1 MSVQTNLE
9 TQIKVS
15 LYHEVNEIIGDKIM
29 ADCFIALCVS
39 TLSQFLLSSDHKF
52 FIFQNMFSILETK
65 YTEEQVNRIKESIS
79 LIIEKYNIYNDFVG

>member
-1 MSVQTNLE
+1 MPTQTNLE
-9 TQIKVS
+9 TKVS
-15 LYHEVNEIIGDKIM
+15 LYNEVNEIIGDKIM

-39 TLSQFLLSSDHKF
+39 TLGQFLLSSDHKF

-65 YTEEQVNRIKESIS
+65 YTEEQVNRIKESIA